1 MQMKCNLLGMLS
13 IPPSPPPPG
22 GGRRGWE
29 DLCMKRSGIL
39 VLRFELNP
47 KGDQSGHELYFRPQ
61 KEFHLKR
68 GWVSLLTAK
77 NNGVSSWTNK
87 VRPESLIC
95 IPLGG
100 MKSIPD
106 IFIRESPQGSS
117 ILVNSRMN
125 LLPNLFNVWSIFL
138 KYPPL
143 IAEEFCWISNARAR
157 LLVLGVPVAII
168 LLFNVGALTLTMIS
182 IWKVHKVFLEVL
194 LSLSLLLFDSIQL
207 SGVPLGN
214 VVCVSATQHNKFR
227 NRYGR

>member
-1 MQMKCNLLGMLS
+1 M
-13 IPPSPPPPG
+13 
-22 GGRRGWE
+22 
-29 DLCMKRSGIL
+29 
-39 VLRFELNP
+39 FEAFF
-47 KGDQSGHELYFRPQ
+47 KI
-61 KEFHLKR
+61 
-68 GWVSLLTAK
+68 
-77 NNGVSSWTNK
+77 SS
-87 VRPESLIC
+87 
-95 IPLGG
+95 
-100 MKSIPD
+100 
-106 IFIRESPQGSS
+106 
-117 ILVNSRMN
+117 
-125 LLPNLFNVWSIFL
+125 
-138 KYPPL
+138 L